1 MQTVSHQTISLG
13 RGKHTSPEHGAC
25 VMELAS
31 MLAGEP
37 FSDHPRTV
45 SPAIGSFLRNF
56 NDLLDDER
64 RQDLYAYATKC
75 VGTASTPETELARA
89 EHLIRWGDARWAPPR
104 TPVDRRSLPP
114 SRRPG
119 APPGRAGARGALR
132 DSRPRPDHRREPR
145 GRARARRR
153 ARRHRL
159 LGGSGLAPA
168 RVMSVERGWRG
179 RPGERGYGHAH
190 LTRAASGELRFAA

>member
-1 MQTVSHQTISLG
+1 MQPVSHQTITLG

-56 NDLLDDER
+56 NDLLDDRR

-75 VGTASTPETELARA
+75 VGTASTPEIELARA
-89 EHLIRWGDARWAPPR
+89 EHLIRWGDDRWA
-104 TPVDRRSLPP
+104 V
-114 SRRPG
+114 
-119 APPGRAGARGALR
+119 
-132 DSRPRPDHRREPR
+132 
-145 GRARARRR
+145 RARRSNADRFRRR
-153 ARRHRL
+153 AARERRRVAPVPAARYAIHA
-159 LGGSGLAPA
+159 LGPITDESHAAALALVDALIAIGSPA
-168 RVMSVERGWRG
+168 RTGSRRLATRGMRTP
-179 RPGERGYGHAH
+179 RDPSAESADT
-190 LTRAASGELRFAA
+190 LMLA